1 MTALSPDSDPVDA
14 TSWDRLRREVVRDA
28 AAVGVA
34 VGTYGI
40 SYGALGTS
48 SGLSVLQTCALSV
61 LAFTGG
67 SQFALIG
74 VIGSGGAAASGVATA
89 LMLGFR
95 NLLYGLR
102 LAPTLQVHGAVRLPA
117 AQLVI
122 DETTAMT
129 ISQTQPRA
137 SRLAFWATGL
147 MVYTLWNV
155 ATLVG
160 AVGASALGDPKRF
173 GLDAAVGAAFLGP
186 AVAAAQARDD
196 LVRRGRRGRG
206 RAGADPVPV
215 ARPARARGR
224 AGRRRRRRRAAAG
237 GAGGLVIWAAVLV
250 TSVGCYL
257 LKLAGLSVP
266 ERWLSSPRVRAVT
279 LLLPV
284 ALLAAL
290 TVVQVFATG
299 QHLVIDARAAGFAF
313 AIVALV
319 LRAPF
324 IVVVVGAAAV
334 AALLRAVT

>member
-1 MTALSPDSDPVDA
+1 MTALSPESDPADA

-48 SGLSVLQTCALSV
+48 SGLTVLQTCALSV

-102 LAPTLQVHGAVRLPA
+102 LAPTLQVQGAVRLPA

-173 GLDAAVGAAFLGP
+173 GLDAAVGAAFLGLLWP
-186 AVAAAQARDD
+186 RLKHATTWFVAIA
-196 LVRRGRRGRG
+196 
-206 RAGADPVPV
+206 
-215 ARPARARGR
+215 
-224 AGRRRRRRRAAAG
+224 
-237 GAGGLVIWAAVLV
+237 
-250 TSVGCYL
+250 
-257 LKLAGLSVP
+257 
-266 ERWLSSPRVRAVT
+266 
-279 LLLPV
+279 
-284 ALLAAL
+284 
-290 TVVQVFATG
+290 
-299 QHLVIDARAAGFAF
+299 
-313 AIVALV
+313 
-319 LRAPF
+319 
-324 IVVVVGAAAV
+324 AAAV
-334 AALLRAVT
+334 ALALTPFLSPGLPVLVAGLVAVAVGIVRPQAAEEVS

>member
-1 MTALSPDSDPVDA
+1 MTAPTPDSEPLDA
-14 TSWDRLRREVVRDA
+14 PGWDRLRREVVRDA

-48 SGLSVLQTCALSV
+48 SGLSVLQTCTLSV

-102 LAPTLQVHGAVRLPA
+102 LAPTLQVHGALRLPA

-129 ISQTQPRA
+129 ISQTRPRA

-147 MVYTLWNV
+147 MVYTLWNL

-173 GLDAAVGAAFLGP
+173 GLDAAVGAAFLGLLWP
-186 AVAAAQARDD
+186 RLKHATTWFVAVAAAAVALTLTPFLSPGLPV
-196 LVRRGRRGRG
+196 LV
-206 RAGADPVPV
+206 A
-215 ARPARARGR
+215 
-224 AGRRRRRRRAAAG
+224 
-237 GAGGLVIWAAVLV
+237 GLV
-250 TSVGCYL
+250 
-257 LKLAGLSVP
+257 
-266 ERWLSSPRVRAVT
+266 
-279 LLLPV
+279 
-284 ALLAAL
+284 
-290 TVVQVFATG
+290 
-299 QHLVIDARAAGFAF
+299 
-313 AIVALV
+313 
-319 LRAPF
+319 
-324 IVVVVGAAAV
+324 AV
-334 AALLRAVT
+334 AVGVVRPQAAEEVS